1 MGNLEIWKCA
11 EELLG
16 RPNKQEKV
24 RGVVGWN
31 AGIQNNGRLVYQ
43 LLKMFYF
50 ILFYFILF
58 YFILFYFILFYFILF
73 YFILFYIILSYFI
86 YSYSIYS
93 FLLFVLVLFDKC
105 YRYNNK
111 RAF

>member
-16 RPNKQEKV
+16 TPNKQEKV

-50 ILFYFILF
+50 VLFYFILF
-58 YFILFYFILFYFILF
+58 YF
-73 YFILFYIILSYFI
+73 
-86 YSYSIYS
+86 IYS